1 MCCCCLEVV
10 CLATITA
17 FTQGFTAPEAADV
30 SEAAQVGLEVITVAG
45 QDQAVT
51 HGPHIGC
58 PHILQ
63 QCTCAVLELDTI
75 KHALHMYPL

>member
-1 MCCCCLEVV
+1 M
-10 CLATITA
+10 ATVTA
-17 FTQGFTAPEAADV
+17 FTQGFEAPEAADV
-30 SEAAQVGLEVITVAG
+30 SQAAQVGLEVITVAA

-63 QCTCAVLELDTI
+63 QFTCAVLELEAI
-75 KHALHMYPL
+75 KHVLNMYSL